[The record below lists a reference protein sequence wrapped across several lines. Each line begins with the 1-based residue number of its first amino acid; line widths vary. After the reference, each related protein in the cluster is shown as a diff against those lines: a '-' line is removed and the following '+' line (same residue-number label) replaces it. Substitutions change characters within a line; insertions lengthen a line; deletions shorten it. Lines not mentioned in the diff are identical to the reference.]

1 MKYRVN
7 ELNGFWRESWL
18 MKECRWMKEVS
29 INNKGDLDE
38 KYVETLKVWEM
49 SVMKTKNNITVGCC
63 EEQLVC
69 QTQP

>member
-1 MKYRVN
+1 
-7 ELNGFWRESWL
+7 

-29 INNKGDLDE
+29 IDNKGDLDE

-63 EEQLVC
+63 EEQLSTGVSNP
-69 QTQP
+69 TLTRSSPDLSSSYV